1 MNDGNAHSDHSN
13 SSARWSVRA
22 RNGDFLPTDVARF
35 RANLVML
42 DLPEPEIDEAIDTVQ
57 EDYRRW
63 EGIGSPPFRALSHIV
78 GFHALLVKGDDDFE
92 LIASCLEARQRLAR
106 KINFRRRWAE
116 LASRSAD
123 NESFSQAFKHYDDCL
138 DAPWPA
144 VDTVAF
150 RNFIEEAS
158 LAFEKLV
165 SEGLISRAR
174 DGREISAYKIDK
186 RRHLNY
192 CSSAA
197 IDNSLSILRNTLLLA
212 CQEEASI
219 YNVEME
225 AVYFSV
231 NNGDASSLHLLV
243 FFSDLWWSRGRPR
256 LKFSDDVE
264 AFIAFGLLKRWKV
277 RVHDGEPVPEVIERH
292 SRTIRRFC
300 EALMVRRI
308 LPITGFAREL
318 AKYHPLFEEEDYY
331 GDARGYYEYL
341 LKASSR
347 FPDGVSDDDDV
358 SF

>member
-1 MNDGNAHSDHSN
+1 MNDGNEYSDHPDPV
-13 SSARWSVRA
+13 ARWSVRA
-22 RNGDFLPTDVARF
+22 RNGDFLPSDVARF
-35 RANLVML
+35 RANLVMF
-42 DLPEPEIDEAIDTVQ
+42 DLPEQEIDEAIDTVQ

-63 EGIGSPPFRALSHIV
+63 EGIGSPPFRAPSHIV
-78 GFHALLVKGDDDFE
+78 GFHALLVKCDDDFE
-92 LIASCLEARQRLAR
+92 LIATCLEARRRLAR
-106 KINFRRRWAE
+106 KISFRRRWAE

-123 NESFSQAFKHYDDCL
+123 KESFSQAFKHYDDGD
-138 DAPWPA
+138 DALWPA

-150 RNFIEEAS
+150 RDFIEEAS
-158 LAFEKLV
+158 LAFEQLV
-165 SEGLISRAR
+165 FDGVISKGR
-174 DGREISAYKIDK
+174 DGREVSAYKIDK
-186 RRHLNY
+186 RRHLTY
-192 CSSAA
+192 CSSTA

-256 LKFSDDVE
+256 LKFPEDVE

-277 RVHDGEPVPEVIERH
+277 RAEDGEPVPEVIQRH

-300 EALMVRRI
+300 EALMIRRI

-318 AKYHPLFEEEDYY
+318 AAYHPLFEEEDYY
-331 GDARGYYEYL
+331 EDARGYYEYL
-341 LKASSR
+341 LEASAR
-347 FPDGVSDDDDV
+347 FPNGISDDDV